1 MGCSASKREED
12 VRFTSPQDIAQ
23 DAEKH
28 AQALVALAALD
39 EPLVGVLSSGDIR
52 LLCAA
57 WMREQPEGWQL
68 QRRQDLEALEKAG
81 ERPFLSTEQAE
92 AGLRKGERVLAIISQ
107 CAAPPPSPLPPAL
120 QQPRAAPVRARSGW
134 LKPGS
139 PDPHGA
145 RLALVL
151 AFLADHPEIEGVF
164 FDFASLPQKP
174 RSAAEDAMMG
184 RGLEVMGSLCARAPA
199 ASSPILPP

>member
-1 MGCSASKREED
+1 MGCSTSKREED

-28 AQALVALAALD
+28 AKALAALAALD

-107 CAAPPPSPLPPAL
+107 CAAPPKLAPAPASHL
-120 QQPRAAPVRARSGW
+120 APASLTPARRAHSGW

-164 FDFASLPQKP
+164 FDYCSLPQKP
-174 RSAAEDAMMG
+174 RTANICDFQG
-184 RGLEVMGSLCARAPA
+184 RHGPPA
-199 ASSPILPP
+199 HDVKEK